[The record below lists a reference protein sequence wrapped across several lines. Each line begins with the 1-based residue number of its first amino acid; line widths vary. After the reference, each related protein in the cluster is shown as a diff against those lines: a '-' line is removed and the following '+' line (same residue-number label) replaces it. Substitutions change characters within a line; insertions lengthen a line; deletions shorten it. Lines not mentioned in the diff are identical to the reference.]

1 MKLAQFSGALIL
13 GVSAL
18 IAFKPVMAVDID
30 AGKAKTAVCAGCHG
44 ADGNSAAAIW
54 PKLAGQHASY
64 IAKQLSDFKSGKR
77 KDATMQ
83 GMVATLSDDDILNV
97 AAYYESQTRTEAPFN
112 DALIAQGENIYRG
125 GITETSVAACMSC
138 HSPKGTGNGPAA
150 YPSLKGQHAEYISS
164 QLAKFKSS
172 ARDNDAGKMMRN
184 VTKRMSKAEMDAVSA
199 YIAGIK

>member
-1 MKLAQFSGALIL
+1 MKLGQFSGALIL

-18 IAFKPVMAVDID
+18 IAFKPVMAADIE

-64 IAKQLSDFKSGKR
+64 IAKQLKDFKSGVR

-83 GMVATLSDDDILNV
+83 GMAAGLNDDDIANV
-97 AAYYESQTRTEAPFN
+97 AAYYASQTISEAPFN
-112 DALIAQGENIYRG
+112 DAIIAQGENIYRG
-125 GITETSVAACMSC
+125 GITETSAAACMSC
-138 HSPKGTGNGPAA
+138 HSPKGTGNAPAA
-150 YPSLKGQHAEYISS
+150 YPSLKSQHADYISS
-164 QLAKFKSS
+164 QLAKFK
-172 ARDNDAGKMMRN
+172 AGTRDNDAGRMMRN

>member
-18 IAFKPVMAVDID
+18 IAFKPVMAADIE

-54 PKLAGQHASY
+54 PKLAGQNVKY
-64 IAKQLSDFKSGKR
+64 LVKQLKDFKTGAR
-77 KDATMQ
+77 KDPTMQ
-83 GMVATLSDDDILNV
+83 GMVAALSDEDMVNIS
-97 AAYYESQTRTEAPFN
+97 AFYASQTSTNATFN
-112 DALIAQGENIYRG
+112 DALIEKGQDIYRG
-125 GITETSVAACMSC
+125 GITETSVAACMGC
-138 HSPKGTGNGPAA
+138 HSPAATGNAPAA
-150 YPSLKGQHAEYISS
+150 YPSLKGQHADYISA
-164 QLAKFKSS
+164 QLAKFKDGSR
-172 ARDNDAGKMMRN
+172 ANDEGKMMRN